1 MLTVKEAQDRV
12 AYLTEAAKKAGADA
26 ADAIYVCDASTDVSM
41 RLGALEDVSRSEGQ
55 AVGLRVFT
63 GKRSA
68 SVSSSDME
76 KDSLAQLV
84 ERAVAMAKEAPED
97 AYAGLAPEDMLMK
110 GPPQDLDLDDGSEPD
125 PQALRERAL
134 ETEEAARSIKGITN
148 SDGGGAS
155 HSRTRVAIATTGGFV
170 GGYGTSSH
178 SASVSVLAGE
188 GGDMQRSSDWHVA
201 RHLEDLRSAQSIG
214 KTAGERTVAK
224 MNPGRMKSGAMPVV
238 FDPRVGAGLVGH
250 LTGAISGSAIAR
262 RTSFL
267 LDRLGDQI
275 FAPGITIVDDPHK
288 LRGLRSRP
296 FDGEGLP
303 VTGGKLIDKGVLTT
317 YLIDSAS
324 ARQLRVKPTGHASR
338 GVGGSPGVSA
348 GNLHIEAGD
357 ISPAQLMADIGSGVY
372 ITELIGH
379 GVNGVTG
386 DYSLGASGFR
396 IENGVIGEAVAE
408 FTIAGNLKDMFLD
421 LRAADD
427 LEFRLVTNVPT
438 LRTDSLTVASG

>member
-68 SVSSSDME
+68 SVSSADMD

-84 ERAVAMAKEAPED
+84 ERAVAMAKETPED
-97 AYAGLAPEDMLMK
+97 AYAGLAPEDMLMRDA
-110 GPPQDLDLDDGSEPD
+110 PLDLDLDDGSEPD

-134 ETEEAARSIKGITN
+134 EAEDAARAVKGITN
-148 SDGGGAS
+148 SDGGSAS
-155 HSRTRVAIATTGGFV
+155 HSRMRMAIATTGGFI

-178 SASVSVLAGE
+178 STSVGVLAGE
-188 GGDMQRSSDWHVA
+188 GSDMQRSSDWHSA
-201 RHLEDLRSAQSIG
+201 RYLEDL
-214 KTAGERTVAK
+214 KTAEAIGLKAAQNTIEK
-224 MNPGRMKSGAMPVV
+224 MMPGKMKSGAMPVV
-238 FDPRVGAGLVGH
+238 FDRRVGAGLVGF
-250 LTGAISGSAIAR
+250 LTGAITGSAMAR

-275 FAPGITIVDDPHK
+275 FAKGITIVDEPHR

-303 VTGGKLIDKGVLTT
+303 VTGGKLIDQGVLTT
-317 YLIDSAS
+317 YLIESAS
-324 ARQLRVKPTGHASR
+324 ARQLGVKPTGHASR
-338 GVGGSPGVSA
+338 GVGGSPGVTP

-357 ISPAQLMADIGSGVY
+357 LTPEALMADIKDGVYVTETIGSGF
-372 ITELIGH
+372 
-379 GVNGVTG
+379 NGVTG
-386 DYSLGASGFR
+386 DYSVGASGFR
-396 IENGVIGEAVAE
+396 IENGKLAGPVAE
-408 FTIAGNLKDMFLD
+408 FTIAGNMKDIFLD
-421 LRAADD
+421 LQAADD
-427 LEFRLVTNVPT
+427 LEFMRVTNVPT
-438 LRTDSLTVASG
+438 LRTNSMTVASG